1 MNLFLLCHGRV
12 AERDAVGSFAAEL
25 PYFGSA
31 PVETW
36 RAPSGRAALAWIAHP
51 PDRVGGVRYVETERD
66 TVALFAG
73 RPARPPEARAALG
86 AEGRCTAASYD
97 DGSGELELFTDR
109 LGAYPVFVSRSGDGV
124 AFSNSAE
131 VLRRLRGTTAVDGTA
146 VASLIGGGWSLSG
159 HPLWADVRRLPR
171 GTRLRITPD
180 GERSDEL
187 LPASA
192 IAAWFEAREF
202 DAEHA
207 AAALVDSVRALAG
220 WPGRPDVVPVTGG
233 RDSRLVLA
241 AALRAGI
248 DFRAVTVGG
257 ESAPDVVIAQAWCER
272 AGIPHERLDEPPGG
286 TFFDHRAAAERTA
299 IIGGG
304 AAVADAP
311 GGIPGDAVAGPLAV
325 WHSGQGGEIARGIYG
340 HTAGADHLYRT
351 FVARRPGRPELL
363 SAEGE
368 QRVRAEI
375 ERFTDEMVA
384 AGVPP
389 AEVPD
394 AFYLLQRM
402 GMWAA
407 MGHSVVEWIRDTT
420 SPLWSTSVIPH
431 MLAVPPD
438 RRARE
443 AFHIDVLRALAP
455 ELVPVPFADR
465 DGWLADQAPW
475 AARRKRAAHLAARA
489 GEEARRRAQWA
500 GQRARV
506 AARRDR
512 TGLAAR
518 RDRAGAAGHDS
529 PGASG
534 GDRRAGSAVG
544 RDPLTTLMAE
554 LSAWVRADHPA
565 LSVVDRERVL
575 ALLDRPP
582 ATLDFVRHTQVMRL
596 ATVMMALQQA

>member
-1 MNLFLLCHGRV
+1 VNLFLLCHGRV
-12 AERDAVGSFAAEL
+12 AERGAAGAVGSVAAEL
-25 PYFGSA
+25 PYLGSA
-31 PVETW
+31 AVERW
-36 RAPSGRAALAWIAHP
+36 HAPSGRAELAWIAHP
-51 PDRVGGVRYVETERD
+51 PDRVGGVRYVETRPD

-73 RPARPPEARAALG
+73 RPAGGHDPRGALG
-86 AEGRCTAASYD
+86 AEGRCTAATYD
-97 DGSGELELFTDR
+97 DATGELELCSDR
-109 LGAYPVFVSRSGDGV
+109 LGAYPVFVARGPDGV

-131 VLRRLRGTTAVDGTA
+131 VLRRLLGTAAVDRA
-146 VASLIGGGWSLSG
+146 VIASLIGGGWSLSG
-159 HPLWADVRRLPR
+159 HPLWADVRRVPR
-171 GTRLRITPD
+171 GVRLRVTAD
-180 GERSDEL
+180 GEQADEL

-192 IAAWFEAREF
+192 IAGWFAARDF
-202 DAEHA
+202 DAEAA
-207 AAALVDSVRALAG
+207 AAALVDSVRGLAG

-233 RDSRLVLA
+233 RDSRVVLA

-257 ESAPDVVIAQAWCER
+257 EAAPDVVIAQRLCGR

-286 TFFDHRAAAERTA
+286 AFFDHRAAAERTA

-311 GGIPGDAVAGPLAV
+311 GGIPRDAVRGPLDV

-340 HTAGADHLYRT
+340 HAAGADPLYRA

-363 SAEGE
+363 SGAGA
-368 QRVRAEI
+368 QLVRAEI

-407 MGHSVVEWIRDTT
+407 LGHSAVEWVRDTT
-420 SPLWSTSVIPH
+420 SPLWSTQVIPH

-443 AFHIDVLRALAP
+443 AFHLEVLRVLAP
-455 ELVPVPFADR
+455 ELVSVPFADR
-465 DGWLADQAPW
+465 DGWLADQSPW
-475 AARRKRAAHLAARA
+475 AARRRRAASLAVKA
-489 GEEARRRAQWA
+489 GREARRRAQWA
-500 GQRARV
+500 RQRAWAATRRQD
-506 AARRDR
+506 ASGRGSGDARRADGANLSA
-512 TGLAAR
+512 TS
-518 RDRAGAAGHDS
+518 GAAV
-529 PGASG
+529 A
-534 GDRRAGSAVG
+534 
-544 RDPLTTLMAE
+544 DPLTALMAE
-554 LSAWVRADHPA
+554 LREWVLADHQA
-565 LSVVDRERVL
+565 LAVVDRERAL
-575 ALLDRPP
+575 ALLERPP

-596 ATVMMALQQA
+596 ATVVMALERS